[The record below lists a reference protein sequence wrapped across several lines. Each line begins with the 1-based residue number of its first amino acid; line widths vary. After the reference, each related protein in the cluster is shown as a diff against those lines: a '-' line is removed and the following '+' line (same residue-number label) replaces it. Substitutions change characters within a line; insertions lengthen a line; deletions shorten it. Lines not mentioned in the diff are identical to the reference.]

1 MLAAPFRPR
10 AAATAAALACTLAA
24 WPAAQAQTINPA
36 TAPATAP
43 SAAQAAA
50 AIHLPAQPLAHSL
63 AALAQRSGASL
74 AYAPELVAGKQAAT
88 VQGAPGVAAALAQML
103 RGTGLQA
110 RQQGQTWTIQPA
122 PPSAQAAAA
131 SSAGDAQ
138 TLPAV
143 TVQAA
148 PESATGPVLGYAAR
162 RSATATK
169 TDTPLLE
176 TPQSI
181 SVIGAQELEMRQT
194 EDVNQALSYVAGVHR
209 SEGSD
214 RTTDSFFIRGFS
226 AGAGAGSL
234 FMDGLKYK
242 VQDYSGRM
250 EPYGMERLELL
261 KGASS
266 VLYGM
271 SGPGGVLNA
280 VSKRPSAE
288 PLRELRAELGSFS
301 RKQIAGDFGGK
312 LTEDGVWT
320 WRLTGLLRDSD
331 TFVDH
336 IPDKRRF
343 IAPALKWQPSANT
356 ALTLLAHYQ
365 HDRTAYLYGLPV
377 EGTLLPNPNGRIPR
391 ERFIGE
397 PDFDRYAH
405 DLYALGYQFEHAFSP
420 ALKLRHNLR
429 YFKGDGQYMNV
440 GDDGWADDALR
451 QINRYGVERYDRNQS
466 LTSDTSLQYQ
476 WRSGGVQHTSLI
488 GLDSLRQHD
497 DLEQYNLQTQPLDVF
512 TPRYGSTVA
521 EREASTGYSP
531 NTRTRRLGLYAQN
544 QMKFGQRWVALL
556 GGRYDRVRHS
566 EWNFFTGERSADN
579 ERTSAFTGRAG
590 LVYLAGNGWAPF
602 ASFSQSFEPQA
613 GTDRTGA
620 RFKPTRGQQWELGL
634 RYQPGGSRTLL
645 SASLYQLTKRNNL
658 VGDPLNPDF
667 SVQLGKVRSRGLE
680 LEARTAIGKRANLI
694 AAYAYTDARTIESSP
709 LTPEEVG
716 QRSGGVPRQQL
727 SLWGDYRLADQGL
740 PGLLNGL
747 QVGAGLRHVGSTRGV
762 WMGAHVPAYTVL
774 DAMIGYDHGPWR
786 LALNVS
792 NLTGKRYIASCTYG
806 CFYGEARKVT
816 ASVSW
821 RW

>member
-1 MLAAPFRPR
+1 MQTAPRPALRPLVLAVHLSLAGGL
-10 AAATAAALACTLAA
+10 AAAALWASPAQAQPQSQPGSAAAAPRHYAIAAGPLHAVLMRFLAESGALLSGSAELAQGRQSPGVQGRHSPQSGLAA
-24 WPAAQAQTINPA
+24 LLAGSGLQAERQADGSYVLRPAPAQPAAQARRA
-36 TAPATAP
+36 T
-43 SAAQAAA
+43 Q
-50 AIHLPAQPLAHSL
+50 
-63 AALAQRSGASL
+63 
-74 AYAPELVAGKQAAT
+74 
-88 VQGAPGVAAALAQML
+88 
-103 RGTGLQA
+103 
-110 RQQGQTWTIQPA
+110 
-122 PPSAQAAAA
+122 
-131 SSAGDAQ
+131 AQ

-181 SVIGAQELEMRQT
+181 SVIGAQELEMRQA
-194 EDVNQALSYVAGVHR
+194 EDMNQALSYAAGVHR

-226 AGAGAGSL
+226 AGADAGSL

-242 VQDYSGRM
+242 VNPYSGRM

-288 PLRELRAELGSFS
+288 PLRELRAELGNFR
-301 RKQIAGDFGGK
+301 RKQVAGDFGGK

-331 TFVDH
+331 TFVEH
-336 IPDKRRF
+336 VPDKRRF

-365 HDRTAYLYGLPV
+365 HDRTAYLYGLPA

-391 ERFIGE
+391 QRLIGE
-397 PDFDRYAH
+397 PGFDRYAH

-429 YFKGDGQYMNV
+429 YFKGDGQYVNV
-440 GDDGWADDALR
+440 GDDGWADAALR

-476 WRSGGVQHTSLI
+476 WRSGGMKHTSLI

-497 DLEQYNLQTQPLDVF
+497 DSEQYNLQTQPLDVF
-512 TPRYGSTVA
+512 TPRYGSAVA

-531 NTRTRRLGLYAQN
+531 NTRTRRVGLYAQN
-544 QMKFGQRWVALL
+544 QMKFGQHWVALL

-602 ASFSQSFEPQA
+602 VSFSQSFEPQS

-634 RYQPGGSRTLL
+634 RYQPEGSRTLL

-658 VGDPLNPDF
+658 VGDPVDSNF

-680 LEARTAIGKRANLI
+680 LEARTAIGKHANLI

-716 QRSGGVPRQQL
+716 KRSGGVPRHQF
-727 SLWGDYRLADQGL
+727 SLWGDYRFASQGL
-740 PGLLNGL
+740 PGLHM
-747 QVGAGLRHVGSTRGV
+747 GAGLRHVGGTRGV
-762 WMGAHVPAYTVL
+762 WMDANVPAYTVL

-786 LALNVS
+786 FALNVS
-792 NLTGKRYIASCTYG
+792 NLTDKTYIASCTYG
-806 CFYGEARKVT
+806 CFYGEPRKVT
-816 ASVSW
+816 ASLTW